1 MGCININDIKRLIDD
16 GQIDQAIALLDD
28 ALANGLPTDEL
39 YYYRGNA
46 YRAKSQWQR
55 AACDYMEAVAINPN
69 SPAQEALTILD
80 EIFNFFNK
88 DLWNH

>member
-1 MGCININDIKRLIDD
+1 MTDLNEVKQLLNAGDIDK
-16 GQIDQAIALLDD
+16 AITLLN
-28 ALANGLPTDEL
+28 AAIKKEQTNDEL

-46 YRAKSQWQR
+46 YRAKSEWQR
-55 AACDYMEAVAINPN
+55 AACDYMEAVAINPD
-69 SPAQEALTILD
+69 SPAAEALSILD

>member
-1 MGCININDIKRLIDD
+1 MTDIVEIKHLIDV
-16 GQIDQAIALLDD
+16 GKIDEAIALLDG
-28 ALANGLPTDEL
+28 AITKEPSCDEW

-69 SPAQEALTILD
+69 SPAAEALSILN